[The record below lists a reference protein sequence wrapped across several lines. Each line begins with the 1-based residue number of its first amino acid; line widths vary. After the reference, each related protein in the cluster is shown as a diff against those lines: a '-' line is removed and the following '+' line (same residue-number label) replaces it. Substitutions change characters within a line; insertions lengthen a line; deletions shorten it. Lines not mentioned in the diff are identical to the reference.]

1 MKNEKFGKIAAAM
14 TADSN
19 ALVKK
24 LLGAYAETN
33 VELVQVEDDAE
44 GFDALLC
51 ANNASRTKYVRKVAI
66 VAVEEHGGEYVL
78 PKERHYELS
87 AGADL
92 MRAELVY
99 LCFEDGELAHVER
112 RANSN
117 TAADCDDYYRIER

>member
-33 VELVQVEDDAE
+33 VELLQVEEDAD
-44 GFDALLC
+44 GFDAMLC
-51 ANNASRTKYVRKVAI
+51 ANSADGSRYVRKVA
-66 VAVEEHGGEYVL
+66 VVTVEECGGEYVL
-78 PKERHYELS
+78 GKERHYELS

-92 MRAELVY
+92 LRAELVY
-99 LCFEDGELAHVER
+99 LCFEDGALTHVER
-112 RANSN
+112 RANSK
-117 TAADCDDYYRIER
+117 TVAEDDDYYRIEW

>member
-19 ALVKK
+19 ALVRK

-33 VELVQVEDDAE
+33 VELLQVEDDAD
-44 GFDALLC
+44 GFDAMLC
-51 ANNASRTKYVRKVAI
+51 ANSADGSRYVRKVAVVVI
-66 VAVEEHGGEYVL
+66 EERGGEYAICA
-78 PKERHYELS
+78 ERHSELS

-92 MRAELVY
+92 LRAELVY

-117 TAADCDDYYRIER
+117 TTTGDDDYYRIEW